1 MSEFYNHTEVEEK
14 WRKAWDEAGLY
25 ESDVDW
31 ARPKHYAL
39 TMLPY
44 PSGDLH
50 IGHWYIMT
58 PSDARARYMRMRGY
72 NVLFPMGFDAFG
84 LPAENAA
91 VQRNIHPWKWTY
103 DHIERMRAQMK
114 TMGTMIDWRREAVSC
129 TPEYYRWTQWF
140 FSKLLQGDL
149 AYRGEALVNWSPTLQ
164 TVLANE
170 QVIDGKD
177 ERTGQPV
184 VQKLM
189 EQWFFRITKYA
200 DELLSFEGMDWPEP
214 IKAMQTN
221 WIGRS
226 EGARIRFGTD
236 SGDEIEVFTT
246 RPDTLFG
253 ATFMVLSPEHPLVEV
268 LTTDDQRGAVDEY
281 REYAAGRSEL
291 ERSDLS
297 KDKTGVFT
305 GGHVINPANDEK
317 IPVWIADYVL
327 MSYGTGAIMAVPGQ
341 DQRDWEFAEKFGL
354 GIVRT
359 VPPPDDF
366 EGDAYLGDGPAINSG
381 FLNGLHID
389 DAKKATI
396 DWLEDEC
403 SGDRAIQY
411 RLRDWLISRQR
422 YWGSPIPIVYRGD
435 GTAELLSDD
444 DLPVVLPEE
453 VDFVPTGRS
462 PLTYYEDFLNTTD
475 SQGEPATRETDTMD
489 TFMCSSWYQL
499 RYMSPHYE
507 DGPWDPQ
514 EAAYWLPVD
523 SYTGGSEHAVMHLM
537 YTRFFTKALRDLG
550 LFDETAAAMRAH
562 GRDPEGLFDEPMTML
577 RNQGQVLGGVRD
589 GDIVVVEGETE
600 RGRVIASSV
609 MVVDRAD
616 GASGAVVGE
625 ITRRTENVLQVRVTG
640 TPDSVT
646 VEVPE
651 SAVVEIPSILG
662 ANDVSQLRQHL
673 DVERM
678 SKTRGNVA
686 NPDSLVEQ
694 YGVDTVRTYLM
705 FAFEWEKGG
714 PWDSRGI
721 KGAHRFIVDVW
732 RLGGAEYEAGEVDEQ
747 ATAAL
752 RRQAH
757 QAITKVGNDLGAMHW
772 NTAVAELMKL
782 RNAMSD
788 TLAARNVSDETWS
801 EVVAILTK
809 LLAPMAPFVTEEV
822 WHRLGNDESV
832 HLQSWPEADPSVAAD
847 QSVTMVVQVNGKVR
861 ARFEVPVDISEDEAV
876 ALAKTA
882 ENVGKHLDGG
892 EIRNVIARLPQ
903 LINFVV

>member
-268 LTTDDQRGAVDEY
+268 LTTDEQRGAVDEY

-297 KDKTGVFT
+297 KEKTGVFT
-305 GGHVINPANDEK
+305 GGHAINPANDEK

-359 VPPPDDF
+359 VQPPDDF

-411 RLRDWLISRQR
+411 PPSRLVDQPSAVLGEPDSYRVPRRRDRRVAVRRRSSGRTARGGRLCADRSQPAHLLRGLSQHDR
-422 YWGSPIPIVYRGD
+422 FARRAGHPGD
-435 GTAELLSDD
+435 GHDGHVHVLVVVSAEIH
-444 DLPVVLPEE
+444 E
-453 VDFVPTGRS
+453 S
-462 PLTYYEDFLNTTD
+462 PL
-475 SQGEPATRETDTMD
+475 
-489 TFMCSSWYQL
+489 
-499 RYMSPHYE
+499 
-507 DGPWDPQ
+507 
-514 EAAYWLPVD
+514 
-523 SYTGGSEHAVMHLM
+523 
-537 YTRFFTKALRDLG
+537 
-550 LFDETAAAMRAH
+550 
-562 GRDPEGLFDEPMTML
+562 
-577 RNQGQVLGGVRD
+577 
-589 GDIVVVEGETE
+589 
-600 RGRVIASSV
+600 RGR
-609 MVVDRAD
+609 
-616 GASGAVVGE
+616 AVG
-625 ITRRTENVLQVRVTG
+625 
-640 TPDSVT
+640 
-646 VEVPE
+646 
-651 SAVVEIPSILG
+651 SA
-662 ANDVSQLRQHL
+662 
-673 DVERM
+673 
-678 SKTRGNVA
+678 
-686 NPDSLVEQ
+686 
-694 YGVDTVRTYLM
+694 
-705 FAFEWEKGG
+705 GG
-714 PWDSRGI
+714 G
-721 KGAHRFIVDVW
+721 
-732 RLGGAEYEAGEVDEQ
+732 L
-747 ATAAL
+747 
-752 RRQAH
+752 
-757 QAITKVGNDLGAMHW
+757 
-772 NTAVAELMKL
+772 
-782 RNAMSD
+782 
-788 TLAARNVSDETWS
+788 LAA
-801 EVVAILTK
+801 
-809 LLAPMAPFVTEEV
+809 
-822 WHRLGNDESV
+822 G
-832 HLQSWPEADPSVAAD
+832 
-847 QSVTMVVQVNGKVR
+847 
-861 ARFEVPVDISEDEAV
+861 
-876 ALAKTA
+876 
-882 ENVGKHLDGG
+882 
-892 EIRNVIARLPQ
+892 
-903 LINFVV
+903 